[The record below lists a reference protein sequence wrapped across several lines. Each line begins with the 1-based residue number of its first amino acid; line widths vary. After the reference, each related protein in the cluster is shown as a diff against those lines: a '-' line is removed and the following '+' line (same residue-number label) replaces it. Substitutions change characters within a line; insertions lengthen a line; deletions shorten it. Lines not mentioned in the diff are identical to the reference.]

1 MAGSNI
7 NNVLTQQM
15 RRVFIQNGGAGPN
28 NPLLLAGKDY
38 GYSRISGRNRQIR
51 GGVSNIPV
59 RSPDGQGFVNTGSME
74 TAPGFDTFELGIR
87 ETITGIPLAATFQ
100 NCPLGVYEVVGNIC
114 NSLSDHL
121 TGYSGAYVD
130 IYADSI
136 ITQGV
141 NQGDGAA
148 YTDDNIS
155 EDVIGMTSRGGNFKH
170 GQLFMSPLATASTAD
185 LATTLTTDVTYGN
198 QQLCQICGRAD
209 DGTGLKYWSA
219 ASTTASPGAKPGIF
233 YQIGSATPVYAS
245 VTAAAASENLTGI
258 AVVGSYLLVISSTAG
273 GAGIGGYYYAQIG
286 ASGVPGTWTKVV
298 TGFQSNKEPTDILV
312 LSSSEIYFSANGG
325 YIYKCTDLTAGVT
338 VINAGATTTNNLLRI
353 QGNRN
358 LIVAV
363 GATGSIIYSANS
375 GRSWATTTST
385 PAASNPTWQA
395 VDVIG
400 AKGIWVGSA
409 TGRLFYTLD
418 GGVTW
423 TEKTFD
429 QSSTG
434 AITDVYFVNAHEG
447 YFVHTVSSVGRIFRT
462 FTGGQ
467 SWWNSSP
474 AIEGLGTF
482 TSLGR
487 IAAPTVGNETLKSN
501 NVILSGTVTG
511 AQGLLL
517 SGSGQVF

>member
-1 MAGSNI
+1 
-7 NNVLTQQM
+7 
-15 RRVFIQNGGAGPN
+15 
-28 NPLLLAGKDY
+28 
-38 GYSRISGRNRQIR
+38 
-51 GGVSNIPV
+51 
-59 RSPDGQGFVNTGSME
+59 
-74 TAPGFDTFELGIR
+74 
-87 ETITGIPLAATFQ
+87 
-100 NCPLGVYEVVGNIC
+100 
-114 NSLSDHL
+114 
-121 TGYSGAYVD
+121 
-130 IYADSI
+130 
-136 ITQGV
+136 
-141 NQGDGAA
+141 
-148 YTDDNIS
+148 
-155 EDVIGMTSRGGNFKH
+155 
-170 GQLFMSPLATASTAD
+170 MSPLATASTAD

-312 LSSSEIYFSANGG
+312 FSPSEIYFSANGG

-338 VINAGATTTNNLLRI
+338 VINAGATTANNLLRI

-395 VDVIG
+395 VDIIG

>member
-1 MAGSNI
+1 MAGQTI
-7 NNVLTQQM
+7 NDVQKQSL
-15 RRVFIQNGGAGPN
+15 RRIFIQPGGAAPD
-28 NPLLLAGKDY
+28 NPLLLAGKDM

-59 RSPDGQGFVNTGSME
+59 RNPDGSGFVNVGSME
-74 TAPGFDTFELGIR
+74 TAPAFDTFELGIR
-87 ETITGIPLAATFQ
+87 ETIGGLPLASTFE
-100 NCPLGVYEVVGNIC
+100 NCPLGVYEVVGGIC
-114 NSLSDHL
+114 EKLSDHL
-121 TGYSGAYVD
+121 TGYANGYVD
-130 IYADSI
+130 VYPNSL

-141 NQGDGAA
+141 NEGDGAA
-148 YTDDNIS
+148 YTDDNPI
-155 EDVIGMTSRGGNFKH
+155 EDVLGMTVTGRRFKH
-170 GQLFMSPLATASTAD
+170 GQLFMNQLATASTAD
-185 LATTLTTDVTYGN
+185 LATVLTTDVTYGN

-233 YQIGSATPVYAS
+233 YQIGTATPVFATVS
-245 VTAAAASENLTGI
+245 SAAVAENLTGI
-258 AVVGSYLLVISSTAG
+258 AVVGTYLVVISSTAG
-273 GAGIGGYYYAQIG
+273 GAGIGGYHYAQVG
-286 ASGVPGTWTKVV
+286 VSGVPGTWTKVV

-312 LSSSEIYFSANGG
+312 FSSSEIYFSANGG
-325 YIYKCTDLTAGVT
+325 YIYKCTDLSAGVS

-353 QGNRN
+353 QGNRS

-375 GRSWATTTST
+375 GKSWASVAVTPAWST
-385 PAASNPTWQA
+385 PTVQA

-400 AKGIWVGSA
+400 QKGIWVGSA
-409 TGRLFYTLD
+409 TGRVFYTKD
-418 GGVTW
+418 GGATW

-434 AITDVYFVNAHEG
+434 AITDIYFVNQHEG

-467 SWWNSSP
+467 SWLNTSP
-474 AIEGLGTF
+474 AVEGLSTF

-487 IAAPTVGNETLKSN
+487 IAAPTVGNETLRAN
-501 NVILSGTVTG
+501 NVALSGTVTG
-511 AQGLLL
+511 TQGLLL
-517 SGSGQVF
+517 SGSPQVF